1 MSKHMGRKKRGN
13 SLSNKLEGHD
23 LHVCYHEL
31 MSRVWSVNT
40 LFRKVGKSGFFQ
52 TQLEVIQEHPSSLA
66 INNLNNSFVFP
77 LYLEHLEIKAS

>member
-1 MSKHMGRKKRGN
+1 MSKHMGRKKREN

-31 MSRVWSVNT
+31 MSRVWPVNT
-40 LFRKVGKSGFFQ
+40 LFQKVGKSSFFQ

-66 INNLNNSFVFP
+66 INNLFIGANQGHCPKELLV
-77 LYLEHLEIKAS
+77 